1 MTKFCVKKPFT
12 VLVGVV
18 MVLVLGFISFT
29 KITTDLLP
37 TISLPYVVAI
47 TTYPGASPEK
57 VESSVTEIL
66 ESSLGTVNGVEN
78 VSSTSSENYSMVMLE
93 FEDGTNMDSAMVK
106 LSTAIDQLTD
116 MLPDEAGK
124 PMLME
129 ISPDMLPTMTVSI
142 DYDGKDVKE
151 LSKFAEETL
160 IPFLE
165 RQEGVASVSTT
176 GLTEESVEIRLN
188 QSKID

>member
-176 GLTEESVEIRLN
+176 GLTEESC
-188 QSKID
+188 